1 MTWVFIIFYVLP
13 VVIIWGAFLIDKL
26 RGLETTAQGG
36 NADLISMLFNIGSF
50 IPVINIILAK
60 QILDIIWKNVKETY
74 FRDEL

>member
-1 MTWVFIIFYVLP
+1 MIWVFIIFYVLP

-36 NADLISMLFNIGSF
+36 DADLISMLFNVGSF
-50 IPVINIILAK
+50 VPVINIILAK